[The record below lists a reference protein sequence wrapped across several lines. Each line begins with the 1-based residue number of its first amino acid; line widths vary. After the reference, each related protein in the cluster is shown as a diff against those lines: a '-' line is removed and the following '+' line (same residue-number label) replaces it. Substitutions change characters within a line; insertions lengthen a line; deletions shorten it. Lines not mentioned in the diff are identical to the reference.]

1 MSYRPIIFSMKK
13 SSAYGRKYAQVP
25 PDIELLAAITFCLTA
40 PARNPYAKLFANSQ
54 EEEPAVALSH
64 GCNSAAF
71 HSRNNLKKKD
81 GIMKNQTS
89 IKKKAQL
96 QKTDHAVVRTNRVML
111 LCFALFLALCAGCG
125 EKEPLKIG
133 FAGPLS
139 GTLSD
144 FGLSNHRGVVLALEE
159 INATGGI
166 QGRQLQLLIKD
177 DHNDPEVA
185 AQVDRE
191 LINEGV
197 VTILGHFT
205 STATLAVIPLMNEQ
219 NMLLLSSGAS
229 SEELTGQDDFFL
241 RVLNS
246 HGDFA
251 TALAQYAYTVAGLR
265 RTAVVYDLANP
276 AYSEDYYN
284 AYQKNFETL
293 GGAICRLIPFDSRTG
308 IDVVVL
314 VETIISNPCDSLLMI
329 AGALDAAA
337 LRQQLHKQ
345 GVAFPVMSSSW
356 AMRQEFIENG
366 GAAVEGT
373 IFVSSIGINDSA
385 PRLDEFKQKFAE
397 RFGAEADLS
406 AIFGYDAMTALAQG
420 LRQVKNFTPAEIKD
434 AILAESFIHGLHEDF
449 AFDQYGDVHRKAA
462 FFILKNGE
470 FTVMNPQ

>member
-1 MSYRPIIFSMKK
+1 MKD
-13 SSAYGRKYAQVP
+13 RK
-25 PDIELLAAITFCLTA
+25 
-40 PARNPYAKLFANSQ
+40 
-54 EEEPAVALSH
+54 
-64 GCNSAAF
+64 
-71 HSRNNLKKKD
+71 
-81 GIMKNQTS
+81 S
-89 IKKKAQL
+89 IKKREHV
-96 QKTDHAVVRTNRVML
+96 QKTKHTVCSRNRVPL
-111 LCFALFLALCAGCG
+111 LFITLLLAFCVGCG

-144 FGLSNHRGVVLALEE
+144 FGLSNRRGVVLALEE
-159 INATGGI
+159 INANGGI
-166 QGRQLQLLIKD
+166 QGRTVELLIKD
-177 DHNDPEVA
+177 DQNDPEVA
-185 AQVDRE
+185 VTVDRE

-251 TALAQYAYTVAGLR
+251 IALAQYAYSVVGLR
-265 RTAVVYDLANP
+265 RTAVVYDLANS
-276 AYSEDYYN
+276 AYSEDYYK

-293 GGAICRLIPFDSRTG
+293 GGAICRLLPFDSRTG
-308 IDVVVL
+308 IDVVAL

-366 GAAVEGT
+366 GAAAEGT
-373 IFVSSIGINDSA
+373 IFVSSIGLNDSA
-385 PRLDEFKQKFAE
+385 PRLDEFKQKFVE
-397 RFGAEADLS
+397 RFGTEADLS
-406 AIFGYDAMTALAQG
+406 AVFGYDAMTALAQG
-420 LRQVKNFTPAEIKD
+420 LRQVKNFTPAGIKA
-434 AILAESFIHGLHEDF
+434 AILAEGFIHGLHEDF
-449 AFDQYGDVHRKAA
+449 PFDQYGDVHRKAA